1 MGTLRA
7 ALVSCVLAAGVSAL
21 ASASPI
27 RSASAASLG
36 GVTAASLS
44 SFSQASTTG
53 APTVLS
59 WENFDGPDG
68 TNISGTSP
76 DWGPGTWRSI
86 GGVWRIQGNQADS
99 TSVSLGSINIH
110 NPGLL
115 DAATEVTLDRFG
127 STTFDAGILFNDNDY
142 SVLILRYQS
151 ATNGTLALYGWNG
164 GYSLLASVPNL
175 YPAGIATAPATV
187 TVRARAS
194 GATVEAFLDGILLFT
209 YTLTPAEQ
217 SVYKSAGHDGYGLW
231 TEFDTTTKFDNF
243 HVDTP

>member
-1 MGTLRA
+1 MGTLNRA
-7 ALVSCVLAAGVSAL
+7 LAGSLLAATIASL
-21 ASASPI
+21 ATSSPI
-27 RSASAASLG
+27 RVASAATVG
-36 GVTAASLS
+36 GVVSVELS
-44 SFSQASTTG
+44 AFSQPSTTG

-59 WENFDGPDG
+59 WENFDGPNG

-99 TSVSLGSINIH
+99 NSVSLGSINVH

-127 STTFDAGILFNDNDY
+127 STSFDAGILFNDNDY
-142 SVLILRYQS
+142 SVLVLRYRS
-151 ATNGTLALYGWNG
+151 VGNGTLALYGWNG
-164 GYSLLASVPNL
+164 GYALLASVSNL
-175 YPAGIATAPATV
+175 YPGGVATAPATV
-187 TVRARAS
+187 TMRVRAS
-194 GATVEAFLDGILLFT
+194 GATVEAFLDGVLLFT
-209 YTLTPAEQ
+209 YTLTAAEQ
-217 SVYKSAGHDGYGLW
+217 SVYKATGHDGYGLW